1 MAECAASASASN
13 THKPSD
19 SDMTTIADWEWR
31 AEYLRGHAR
40 LLRQKASEFEDEA
53 AKFDGL
59 AEQAEYLVIYEREKA
74 NAQTSG

>member
-1 MAECAASASASN
+1 MARGVS
-13 THKPSD
+13 T
-19 SDMTTIADWEWR
+19 
-31 AEYLRGHAR
+31 GHAR

>member
-1 MAECAASASASN
+1 MARGVSTGAR
-13 THKPSD
+13 PL
-19 SDMTTIADWEWR
+19 
-31 AEYLRGHAR
+31 AETKGILETLG
-40 LLRQKASEFEDEA
+40 QDEA